1 MRDLDEENDDMK
13 IIFTLIAGCSIG
25 HALTST
31 HEGKVTAALYALC
44 LAVFCIGCRAIL
56 AGSRKEP

>member
-1 MRDLDEENDDMK
+1 MK